1 MGCFERDI
9 VAPGMPSLSRLRAE
23 ETRERKNTVSASEQ
37 LNVFLNP
44 KSVAVIGATER
55 PGSWG
60 SFIMEGLL
68 SRPYPGRIYP
78 VNRQAASI
86 FGLRAYKSIDD
97 ISESPELAIFT
108 IPEVSVEKTIRECG
122 QNGVRGITII
132 TAGFGEAVAEGKQR
146 EADLVRLA
154 RSYGMRLLGPN
165 VSGTFNL
172 HAEYNGSAA
181 PERHLTKNLIAA
193 VCQGGF
199 AFYDL
204 LAHSYYRHMGVGMFV
219 HTGNEADLTTTDFLE
234 HIAPDPQVKV
244 IVMYIE
250 ALKEGRRFARAAGEI
265 SKTKPIIVY
274 KAGKTRDAARA
285 ARSHTGAL
293 AGTYSLYDGALAQAN
308 VVSSPTMEL
317 LLPLGHAMME
327 RPPMRGNRVVILT
340 MGGSWGVALT
350 DALGAEGLRV
360 PELSAGLQSRMRE
373 LGMPVRASVKNPV
386 DIGASGLFFNKELLI
401 GLGREIL
408 ASGEANALIL
418 HGMGRPGMLDDNAPE
433 RLRIF
438 LEINKE
444 VVRGYTRLEKDFA
457 IPVLTGS
464 IYAPGESQV
473 THDLNEEGIRT
484 YDRLDEI
491 AQILS
496 RMHQYYARRSSQTG
510 IKL

>member
-1 MGCFERDI
+1 M
-9 VAPGMPSLSRLRAE
+9 
-23 ETRERKNTVSASEQ
+23 SASEQ

-68 SRPYPGRIYP
+68 SRPYPGHIYP
-78 VNRQAASI
+78 VNHQAETV
-86 FGLRAYKSIDD
+86 FGLRAYKSVQD
-97 ISESPELAIFT
+97 IPESPELAIFT
-108 IPEVSVEKTIRECG
+108 IPEVWVEKTVRECG
-122 QNGVRGITII
+122 QKGIRGITII

-154 RSYGMRLLGPN
+154 RSYGMRVLGPN

-172 HAEYNGSAA
+172 HAEFNGSAA

-234 HIAPDPQVKV
+234 HIGPDPNVKV
-244 IVMYIE
+244 VIMYIE
-250 ALKEGRRFARAAGEI
+250 ALKEGRRFVDAAGEI
-265 SKTKPIIVY
+265 SKTKPVIVY
-274 KAGKTRDAARA
+274 KAGRTADAARA
-285 ARSHTGAL
+285 AQSHTGAL
-293 AGTYSLYDGALAQAN
+293 AGSHDLYEGALTQAN

-317 LLPLGHAMME
+317 LLPMGDAMAE
-327 RPPMRGNRVVILT
+327 RPPMHGNRVVILT

-360 PELSAGLQSRMRE
+360 AELSSGLQSRMRE
-373 LGMPVRASVKNPV
+373 MGMPIRASVKNPV
-386 DIGASGLFFNKELLI
+386 DIGASGLFFDKELLI

-408 ASGEANALIL
+408 ASGEADALIL
-418 HGMGRPGMLDDNAPE
+418 HGMGRPGMLDEDAPQ

-444 VVRGYTRLEKDFA
+444 IVRGYTKLEKDHG
-457 IPVLTGS
+457 IPVLIGS

-473 THDLNEEGIRT
+473 THDLNEEGIRI
-484 YDRLDEI
+484 YDRLEEI

-496 RMHQYYARRSSQTG
+496 RMNRYYSRRNSQ
-510 IKL
+510 

>member
-1 MGCFERDI
+1 
-9 VAPGMPSLSRLRAE
+9 MPA
-23 ETRERKNTVSASEQ
+23 NEQ

-55 PGSWG
+55 RGSWG

-68 SRPYPGRIYP
+68 SRPYPGHIYP
-78 VNRQAASI
+78 VNHQAETV
-86 FGLRAYKSIDD
+86 FGLRAYKGVQEIP
-97 ISESPELAIFT
+97 EPPELAIFT
-108 IPEVSVEKTIRECG
+108 IPEASVEATVRECG
-122 QNGVRGITII
+122 QKGVRGITII

-172 HAEYNGSAA
+172 HAEFNGSAA
-181 PERHLTKNLIAA
+181 PDRHLKKNLIAA

-204 LAHSYYRHMGVGMFV
+204 LAHGYYRHMGVGLFV

-234 HIAPDPQVKV
+234 HIGPDPNVKV
-244 IVMYIE
+244 VIMYIE
-250 ALKEGRRFARAAGEI
+250 ALKEGRRFVDAAGEI
-265 SKTKPIIVY
+265 SKAKPVVVY
-274 KAGKTRDAARA
+274 KAGRTPDAARA
-285 ARSHTGAL
+285 AQSHTGAL
-293 AGTYSLYDGALAQAN
+293 AGSHGLYEGALRQAN
-308 VVSSPTMEL
+308 IVSSPTMEL
-317 LLPLGHAMME
+317 LLPLGDAMAE
-327 RPPMRGNRVVILT
+327 RPPLRGNRVVILT

-350 DALGAEGLRV
+350 DAFGAEGLRV

-373 LGMPVRASVKNPV
+373 MGMPIRASVKNPV
-386 DIGASGLFFNKELLI
+386 DIGASGLFFDQQLLI

-408 ASGEANALIL
+408 ASGEADALIL
-418 HGMGRPGMLDDNAPE
+418 HGMGRPGMLGKDAPQ

-444 VVRGYTRLEKDFA
+444 IVRGYTKLEKDFG
-457 IPVLTGS
+457 IPVLIGS

-473 THDLNEEGIRT
+473 NHDLNEEGIRI

-496 RMHQYYARRSSQTG
+496 RMNRYYSQRNS
-510 IKL
+510 K

>member
-1 MGCFERDI
+1 
-9 VAPGMPSLSRLRAE
+9 VYLR
-23 ETRERKNTVSASEQ
+23 
-37 LNVFLNP
+37 P
-44 KSVAVIGATER
+44 KSVAVIGATAR

-78 VNRQAASI
+78 VNHQAESI
-86 FGLRAYKSIDD
+86 FGLRAYRSVGEIP
-97 ISESPELAIFT
+97 ESPELAIFT
-108 IPEVSVEKTIRECG
+108 IPEVWVEATIQECG
-122 QNGVRGITII
+122 EKGVRAVTLI

-172 HAEYNGSAA
+172 HAEFNASAS
-181 PERHLTKNLIAA
+181 PERHLTKNFIAA

-234 HIAPDPQVKV
+234 HIGPDPNVKAV
-244 IVMYIE
+244 IMYIE
-250 ALKEGRRFARAAGEI
+250 ALKEGRRFVGAAREI
-265 SKTKPIIVY
+265 SRTKPVIVY
-274 KAGKTRDAARA
+274 KAGKTPDAARA
-285 ARSHTGAL
+285 AHSHTGAL
-293 AGTYSLYDGALAQAN
+293 AGSHGLYDGSLRQAN

-317 LLPLGHAMME
+317 LLPLGDAMVE

-360 PELSAGLQSRMRE
+360 PELSAGLQARMRK
-373 LGMPVRASVKNPV
+373 LGMPIRASVKNPV
-386 DIGASGLFFNKELLI
+386 DIGASGLFFDKHLLI
-401 GLGREIL
+401 GLGRDIL

-418 HGMGRPGMLDDNAPE
+418 HGMGRPGMLDQNAPE

-444 VVRGYTRLEKDFA
+444 IVRGYTELEKDFA
-457 IPVLTGS
+457 IPVLIGS
-464 IYAPGESQV
+464 IFAPGESQV
-473 THDLNEEGIRT
+473 THDLIEEGIRI

-496 RMHQYYARRSSQTG
+496 RMYRYYSRRNSQE
-510 IKL
+510 LS

>member
-1 MGCFERDI
+1 
-9 VAPGMPSLSRLRAE
+9 MPA
-23 ETRERKNTVSASEQ
+23 NEQ

-55 PGSWG
+55 RGSWG

-68 SRPYPGRIYP
+68 SRPYPGHIYP
-78 VNRQAASI
+78 VNHQAETV
-86 FGLRAYKSIDD
+86 FGLRAYKGVQEIP
-97 ISESPELAIFT
+97 EPPELAIFT
-108 IPEVSVEKTIRECG
+108 IPEASVEATVRECG
-122 QNGVRGITII
+122 QKGVRGITII

-172 HAEYNGSAA
+172 HAEFNGSAA
-181 PERHLTKNLIAA
+181 PDRHLKKNLIAA

-204 LAHSYYRHMGVGMFV
+204 LAHGYYRHMGVGLFV

-234 HIAPDPQVKV
+234 HIGPDPNVKGV
-244 IVMYIE
+244 IMYIE
-250 ALKEGRRFARAAGEI
+250 ALKEGRRFVDAAGEI
-265 SKTKPIIVY
+265 SKAKPVVVY
-274 KAGKTRDAARA
+274 KAGRTPDAARA
-285 ARSHTGAL
+285 AQSHTGAL
-293 AGTYSLYDGALAQAN
+293 AGSHGLYEGALRQAN
-308 VVSSPTMEL
+308 IVSSPTMEL
-317 LLPLGHAMME
+317 LLPLGDAMAE
-327 RPPMRGNRVVILT
+327 RPPLRGNRVVILT

-350 DALGAEGLRV
+350 DAFGAEGLRV

-373 LGMPVRASVKNPV
+373 MGMPIRASVKNPV
-386 DIGASGLFFNKELLI
+386 DIGASGLFFDQQLLI

-408 ASGEANALIL
+408 ASGEADALIL
-418 HGMGRPGMLDDNAPE
+418 HGMGRPGMLGKDAPQ

-444 VVRGYTRLEKDFA
+444 IVRGYTKLEKDFG
-457 IPVLTGS
+457 IPVLIGS

-473 THDLNEEGIRT
+473 NHDLNEEGIRI

-496 RMHQYYARRSSQTG
+496 RMNRYYSQRNS
-510 IKL
+510 K

>member
-1 MGCFERDI
+1 
-9 VAPGMPSLSRLRAE
+9 VLA
-23 ETRERKNTVSASEQ
+23 NEQ
-37 LNVFLNP
+37 LNVFLSP

-60 SFIMEGLL
+60 SFIMQGLL

-78 VNRQAASI
+78 VNHQAEI
-86 FGLRAYKSIDD
+86 LFGLRAYKSVAEIP
-97 ISESPELAIFT
+97 ESPELAIFT
-108 IPEVSVEKTIRECG
+108 IPEVSVEETIRECG
-122 QNGVRGITII
+122 QKGVRGITII

-165 VSGTFNL
+165 VSGSFNL
-172 HAEYNGSAA
+172 HAEFNGSSS
-181 PERHLTKNLIAA
+181 PERHLRKNLIAV

-204 LAHSYYRHMGVGMFV
+204 LAHSYYRHMGVGLFV

-234 HIAPDPQVKV
+234 HIGPDLNVKV
-244 IVMYIE
+244 VIMYIE
-250 ALKEGRRFARAAGEI
+250 ALKEGRRFADVAREI
-265 SKTKPIIVY
+265 GKTKPVIVY
-274 KAGKTRDAARA
+274 KAGKTPDAARA
-285 ARSHTGAL
+285 AKSHTGAL
-293 AGTYSLYDGALAQAN
+293 AGSYGLYYGALRQAN

-317 LLPLGHAMME
+317 LLPLAHAMAE
-327 RPPMRGNRVVILT
+327 RPPMHGNRVVILT

-373 LGMPVRASVKNPV
+373 LGMPIRASVKNPV
-386 DIGASGLFFNKELLI
+386 DIGASGLFFDKQLLI

-408 ASGEANALIL
+408 ASGEADALIL
-418 HGMGRPGMLDDNAPE
+418 HGMGRPGMLDENAPE

-444 VVRGYTRLEKDFA
+444 IVRGYTKLEKDFG
-457 IPVLTGS
+457 IPVLIGS

-473 THDLNEEGIRT
+473 THDLNEEGIRI

-496 RMHQYYARRSSQTG
+496 RMHRYYSRRSSQQ
-510 IKL
+510 IS